1 MKKEHRTNRRYSA
14 EFKIRAI
21 LDMRTNHLGY
31 NETVY
36 KYWDVKNSV
45 EAHNHLKTLKLWER
59 IYLEEG
65 EKGFMEEKRG
75 RSKGGKKGRPPKVP
89 LPRKQ
94 PLPPDLVSDLIEEN
108 QQLRMEIEYIKKLSA
123 LVLANERARKNK
135 QK

>member
-14 EFKIRAI
+14 EFKIRVI
-21 LDMRTNHLGY
+21 LDMRNNRLGY

-45 EAHNHLKTLKLWER
+45 EAHNYAGSLKLWER

-65 EKGFMEEKRG
+65 EAGFMVEKRG
-75 RSKGGKKGRPPKVP
+75 RARGPGKERPK
-89 LPRKQ
+89 KQ
-94 PLPPDLVSDLIEEN
+94 PLPPDRVKDLIEEN

>member
-1 MKKEHRTNRRYSA
+1 MKKEHRTNRQYSA

-36 KYWDVKNSV
+36 KYWDVKNSI

-65 EKGFMEEKRG
+65 EKVLW
-75 RSKGGKKGRPPKVP
+75 KKNVDELKAAKKDDLPKVP
-89 LPRKQ
+89 CHQMWK
-94 PLPPDLVSDLIEEN
+94 
-108 QQLRMEIEYIKKLSA
+108 EI
-123 LVLANERARKNK
+123 
-135 QK
+135 